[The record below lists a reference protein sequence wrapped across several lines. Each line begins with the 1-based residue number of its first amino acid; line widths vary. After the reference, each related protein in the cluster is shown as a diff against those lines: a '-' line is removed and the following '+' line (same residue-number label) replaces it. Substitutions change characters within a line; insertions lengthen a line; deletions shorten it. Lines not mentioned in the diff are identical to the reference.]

1 MRPADDAPEIGF
13 SEERALLAQT
23 ASDLLA
29 KRCDFAAVRAA
40 LASPRGY
47 DPALYRELAELGWL
61 GLSLPGEYGGSE
73 LPLSALVSVCEPM
86 GQHVFA
92 SPFLATTLA
101 AQALLHAGNQTQRQ
115 AHLPELASGRALASL
130 ALFEPHGSYEP
141 EHVAATAEP
150 TADGFV
156 LSGTKTSVLDAQHAA
171 FVIVAARLRS
181 ELSLFLVPAAELQGR
196 LRTEVLVDETRR
208 SARLD
213 LSGLRVPSAA
223 LLDGAEASAALRH
236 VLRLAWLLTA
246 ADMAGGAEGVLQL
259 TLDYLRTRKQFGK
272 AIGSYQALKHPMVEI
287 MCAIEE
293 GRSLLYRAATALEN
307 AAPDA
312 EIALRMAKAQLGETY
327 THAADRSIQFHGA
340 IGFTYECHAQLFLRR
355 AQWLEHSFGDARHQR
370 RHLADLLW
378 PPSA

>member
-1 MRPADDAPEIGF
+1 
-13 SEERALLAQT
+13 
-23 ASDLLA
+23 
-29 KRCDFAAVRAA
+29 
-40 LASPRGY
+40 
-47 DPALYRELAELGWL
+47 
-61 GLSLPGEYGGSE
+61 
-73 LPLSALVSVCEPM
+73 
-86 GQHVFA
+86 
-92 SPFLATTLA
+92 
-101 AQALLHAGNQTQRQ
+101 
-115 AHLPELASGRALASL
+115 
-130 ALFEPHGSYEP
+130 
-141 EHVAATAEP
+141 
-150 TADGFV
+150 
-156 LSGTKTSVLDAQHAA
+156 LDAQHAA

-181 ELSLFLVPAAELQGR
+181 ELSLFLLPAAELQGR

-223 LLDGAEASAALRH
+223 LLDGAEASAALGH